1 MQVKVTLK
9 NEVMYY
15 FNLVLA
21 IDLDIGSNQ
30 KYKTD
35 RF

>member
-1 MQVKVTLK
+1 MQVKVTLI
-9 NEVMYY
+9 NEVKYY

-21 IDLDIGSNQ
+21 IDLDNQ